1 MEVRCGKCN
10 KLFRVS
16 DDKISGSGIKFAC
29 TRCSE
34 YVKITR
40 EDFEQ
45 YALSKSA
52 VSSLDM
58 FEPKQKSTPATAAAP
73 SPAPSGSLTPAPGPQ
88 PSGEPTAANGPMTQI
103 VQPAAPAFSPPGQVL
118 HQSTPQAESALHSR
132 EERTAREAPAAAPSR
147 SGVKF
152 LIFTA
157 VFVLLGFVGYDVYN
171 YNVSSAKKNQGPLL
185 TSIEGLT
192 ITGAAGSIDANG
204 DLLITGMVVNALDK
218 ERTDWYVI
226 ADVYNAQGAVLNK
239 IGLLKGRQVYTRR
252 DYEILARRGVNVQDL
267 KASSLQQQGV
277 VIPAKGSVTFEI
289 RYVEPPVGIAS
300 FNETLQPFDPVQ
312 LYKEIAAEAQ

>member
-1 MEVRCGKCN
+1 
-10 KLFRVS
+10 
-16 DDKISGSGIKFAC
+16 
-29 TRCSE
+29 
-34 YVKITR
+34 VKITS

-58 FEPKQKSTPATAAAP
+58 FEPKQKSAAAP
-73 SPAPSGSLTPAPGPQ
+73 PSAPKPQ
-88 PSGEPTAANGPMTQI
+88 PGIEPTAASEPVPHV
-103 VQPAAPAFSPPGQVL
+103 VQPAFPASSPPEQLVR
-118 HQSTPQAESALHSR
+118 QATPQAEPAPPAR
-132 EERTAREAPAAAPSR
+132 VEKTAREAPVAAPSR
-147 SGVKF
+147 SGVWF
-152 LIFTA
+152 LVFA
-157 VFVLLGFVGYDVYN
+157 VACIVTGLIAYDVFTYD
-171 YNVSSAKKNQGPLL
+171 AKKNQGTAPSL

-192 ITGAAGSIDANG
+192 LTGAAGSIDANG

-226 ADVYNAQGAVLNK
+226 ADVYNAQGTVVTK
-239 IGLLKGRQVYTRR
+239 IGLLKGRQIYTRR

-267 KASSLQQQGV
+267 KTNSLQQQGI
-277 VIPAKGSVTFEI
+277 VIPPKGSVTFEV

-300 FNETLQPFDPVQ
+300 FNETLHPFDPVQ

>member
-34 YVKITR
+34 YVKITS

-45 YALSKSA
+45 YTLSKA
-52 VSSLDM
+52 AASSLDM
-58 FEPKQKSTPATAAAP
+58 FEPKQKSAPAPAAAP

-88 PSGEPTAANGPMTQI
+88 PTVEPMAASEPMPQA
-103 VQPAAPAFSPPGQVL
+103 VQSEVPASSPPEQLVR
-118 HQSTPQAESALHSR
+118 QAPPQAEPASPAR
-132 EERTAREAPAAAPSR
+132 EEKTAREAPVAAPSR
-147 SGVKF
+147 LGVTF
-152 LIFTA
+152 LIFAA
-157 VFVLLGFVGYDVYN
+157 VFIVLGFVGYDVYT
-171 YNVSSAKKNQGPLL
+171 YNVSSAKKNQRPSL

-192 ITGAAGSIDANG
+192 ITGAAGSIEPNG

-218 ERTDWYVI
+218 ESTAWYVI
-226 ADVYNAQGAVLNK
+226 ADVYNVQGTVLTK
-239 IGLLKGRQVYTRR
+239 IKLLNGKQIYTRR

-267 KASSLQQQGV
+267 KANSLQQQGV
-277 VIPAKGSVTFEI
+277 VIPPKGSATFEM
-289 RYVEPPVGIAS
+289 RYLEPTVGIAN
-300 FNETLQPFDPVQ
+300 FNETLQPFDPVE
-312 LYKEIAAEAQ
+312 LSKEIAEEAR